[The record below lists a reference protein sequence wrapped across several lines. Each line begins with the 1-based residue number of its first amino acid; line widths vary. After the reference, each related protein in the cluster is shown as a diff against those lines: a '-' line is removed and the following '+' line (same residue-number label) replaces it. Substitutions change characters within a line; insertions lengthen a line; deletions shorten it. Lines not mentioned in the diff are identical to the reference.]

1 MVAGAL
7 EAAMTV
13 AAWRDL
19 SRRPDSQVRGSKR
32 LWSFAVMVQPVGP
45 VAYFTLGR
53 R

>member
-32 LWSFAVMVQPVGP
+32 LWSCADMVQPVGP